1 MKTIGFAGC
10 SFTYGDGLDYYFG
23 NRETSRFSHLVS
35 SHFNVQ
41 SINQS
46 FRGGSHTQIISW
58 WDSFLEHQNI
68 DAFIFQFTMWTR
80 SDSFIIPGVSHIDMF
95 SKHEKV
101 FRQWSIENN
110 ISTDEYIEQAKV
122 SDVVQVLNFLQK
134 YEHRFPIYILCWPDT
149 TLPYIKN
156 HTWLTNRLIKLSY
169 QGQTY
174 ESISDL
180 MDNPLKPK
188 FGLLSKMIK
197 TSQTLFFNTGEFFD
211 VSNTSR
217 PELTIATDY
226 INFKKPRKDYHPSK
240 LCHEVIANNIIDRLT
255 NDNLFQNN

>member
-156 HTWLTNRLIKLSY
+156 HTWLT
-169 QGQTY
+169 
-174 ESISDL
+174 
-180 MDNPLKPK
+180 
-188 FGLLSKMIK
+188 
-197 TSQTLFFNTGEFFD
+197 SQTLFFNTGEFFD